1 MFQNGYNKEKITSLI
16 LRGCNKI
23 TPTMLEE
30 ILGMLPSLSTVDIR
44 GCNQFED
51 LTRKFP
57 NIIWIKTR
65 VPQSTRV
72 TERTSIFRT
81 YDSRDSHVED
91 SSGLRDYFESLDKR
105 DASNQLFRRSLYKR
119 SKVFDARKSSSM
131 LSRDAQLRR
140 LAMKKSENG
149 YKRMKEFLALGLKDI
164 MKENTFE
171 FFIPKVSLSLFYPSF
186 LLFTFFLGLTN

>member
-1 MFQNGYNKEKITSLI
+1 MQNGYNKDKITSLV
-16 LRGCNKI
+16 LRGCTKI
-23 TPTMLEE
+23 TASMLEE
-30 ILGMLPSLSTVDIR
+30 VLGLLPCLSSVDIR
-44 GCNQFED
+44 GCSQFED
-51 LTRKFP
+51 LASKFS
-57 NIIWIKTR
+57 NIIWVK
-65 VPQSTRV
+65 S
-72 TERTSIFRT
+72 RTSHSAMRNKQLAE
-81 YDSRDSHVED
+81 SSHVED

-164 MKENTFE
+164 MRENTFE
-171 FFIPKVSLSLFYPSF
+171 FFIPKVNIICLI
-186 LLFTFFLGLTN
+186 

>member
-1 MFQNGYNKEKITSLI
+1 
-16 LRGCNKI
+16 
-23 TPTMLEE
+23 MLEE
-30 ILGMLPSLSTVDIR
+30 ILGCLPSLSYVDIR
-44 GCNQFED
+44 GCRQFED
-51 LTRKFP
+51 LTHKFP
-57 NIIWIKTR
+57 NIKWVKTR
-65 VPQSTRV
+65 MAQLVN
-72 TERTSIFRT
+72 ERS
-81 YDSRDSHVED
+81 YDNSHVED

-140 LAMKKSENG
+140 LAMKKTENG

-171 FFIPKVSLSLFYPSF
+171 FFIPKVTHHILC
-186 LLFTFFLGLTN
+186 FFS

>member
-1 MFQNGYNKEKITSLI
+1 
-16 LRGCNKI
+16 
-23 TPTMLEE
+23 MLEE
-30 ILGMLPSLSTVDIR
+30 ILRVLPCLSSVDIR
-44 GCNQFED
+44 GCSQFQD
-51 LTRKFP
+51 LVPKFP
-57 NIIWIKTR
+57 NVTWVRTR
-65 VPQSTRV
+65 ISQSTM
-72 TERTSIFRT
+72 TNNQLAERTF
-81 YDSRDSHVED
+81 DSHVED

-105 DASNQLFRRSLYKR
+105 DASNQLFRRSMYKR

-171 FFIPKVSLSLFYPSF
+171 FFIPKVIYALNLFF
-186 LLFTFFLGLTN
+186 ILFKLVLELLLYFFV

>member
-1 MFQNGYNKEKITSLI
+1 MCLLGFKHYFLFLQNGYNKEIITSLV
-16 LRGCNKI
+16 LRGCTKI

-30 ILGMLPSLSTVDIR
+30 VLGLLPCLSCVDIR

-51 LTRKFP
+51 LARKFP
-57 NIIWIKTR
+57 NIIWVMTR
-65 VPQSTRV
+65 ISQSTMRS
-72 TERTSIFRT
+72 TQLPERT
-81 YDSRDSHVED
+81 YDSHVED

-149 YKRMKEFLALGLKDI
+149 YKRMKDFLSLGLKDI

-171 FFIPKVSLSLFYPSF
+171 YFIPKVLYHCP
-186 LLFTFFLGLTN
+186 TFFLFFS